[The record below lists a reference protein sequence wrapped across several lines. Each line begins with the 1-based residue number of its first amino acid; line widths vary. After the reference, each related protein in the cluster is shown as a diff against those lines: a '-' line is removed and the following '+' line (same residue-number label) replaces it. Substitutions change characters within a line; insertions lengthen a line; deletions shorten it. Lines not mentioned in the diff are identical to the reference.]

1 MKHIQSFF
9 KIIQYLVVTILL
21 IGFLAFVVYL
31 FVPSPSKTIR
41 AFFIALRL
49 QNYQK
54 AYELIDGQYLKN
66 RGSFETF
73 SKAYT
78 QAIETGTR
86 TKAIKILSV
95 TDWSKQ
101 GKKGQKSVEVQV
113 TVLFN
118 GKITETYGTY
128 VLENIPSKGWR
139 IVENI
144 SHLNPKA
151 NTMKPETQSIP

>member
-1 MKHIQSFF
+1 MKNLLSFF
-9 KIIQYLVVTILL
+9 KIIQYLVITVLL
-21 IGFLAFVVYL
+21 IGILAFVVYL

-41 AFFIALRL
+41 TFFIALRL

-66 RGSFETF
+66 RGSLETF
-73 SKAYT
+73 SKDYS
-78 QAIETGTR
+78 QAIESGTR
-86 TKAIKILSV
+86 TKNIRVLSV
-95 TDWSKQ
+95 SDWSKQ
-101 GKKGQKSVEVQV
+101 GKKDQKAVEVQV

-128 VLENIPSKGWR
+128 VLENLPSKGWR

-144 SHLNPKA
+144 SHLNKKA
-151 NTMKPETQSIP
+151 NTMKPEIQSNP